1 MVQKK
6 RVKQQYIQLDQRDWG
21 VIYKGRYYIERQM
34 ETYDAL
40 DKRQWSSIKHDMPE
54 IKFVTILAL
63 KNNKFVP
70 IGYRCTECDKT
81 YKSLE
86 VIQKHKDVCKRLN
99 SIKKSKEEQEFMP
112 VHRITKN
119 GKTMYR
125 WGDHGKLY
133 PTKEEAE
140 RQGRAIHAAGYKEP
154 KDKKDNK

>member
-99 SIKKSKEEQEFMP
+99 TIKKSKP
-112 VHRITKN
+112 
-119 GKTMYR
+119 
-125 WGDHGKLY
+125 
-133 PTKEEAE
+133 
-140 RQGRAIHAAGYKEP
+140 
-154 KDKKDNK
+154 